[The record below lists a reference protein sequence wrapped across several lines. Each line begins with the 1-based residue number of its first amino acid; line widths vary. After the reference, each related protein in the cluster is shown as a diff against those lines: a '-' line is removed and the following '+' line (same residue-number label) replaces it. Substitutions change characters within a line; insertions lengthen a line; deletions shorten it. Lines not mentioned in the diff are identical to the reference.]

1 MRATLRD
8 RGQYEL
14 VENHGRLLLVLDG
27 TQWFSWLPASE
38 AEAPA
43 IEIDEPEG
51 AARTVRQ
58 GEFYLMDI
66 VDDPTL
72 RDGLHLFLEGDGAF
86 DEVLLPDGIPT
97 EHEGKTVIATG
108 YAATREELEA
118 YLAPRDRV
126 VRPA

>member
-14 VENHGRLLLVLDG
+14 VESHGRLLLVLDG
-27 TQWFSWLPASE
+27 TQWFSWLPATE
-38 AEAPA
+38 AEGPGA
-43 IEIDEPEG
+43 EIDEPED
-51 AARTVRQ
+51 AVRTVRQ
-58 GEFYLMDI
+58 GEFYLVDI

-72 RDGLHLFLEGDGAF
+72 SDGLRLFLEGDGAF
-86 DEVLLPDGIPT
+86 DEVLLPEGIPT
-97 EHEGKTVIATG
+97 EHEGKTIIATG
-108 YAATREELEA
+108 HVVTREALEA